1 MTASLDLNKKINIVI
16 EIKGGFGN
24 QIFQFTFANYLRNKG
39 FKFKVNT
46 RFYNQFRKNDN
57 AVDTFR
63 QLIIGEELF
72 DFKNINYFYFK
83 FLKLNKKIN
92 DSNKIKK
99 IYKNFK
105 NPIYIKLKDSNFTE
119 ELLNKKFIHLDGYWQ
134 NIDNL
139 TSEKKFLY
147 DSLSRNKM
155 LKKSFEN
162 PRIENSTMMLVRR
175 GDYIDMNEDLGLEF
189 YEECIK
195 QLKNKI
201 GEFHLEIFTDDVEWV
216 KSKKIFSDAKNIY
229 GPEERP
235 FEVINLFGKMI
246 NNQHFIVG
254 NSTFSLLAAFLGE
267 REDSLILVADPWF
280 RERNF
285 GNLTKDNWIKIKN
298 V

>member
-1 MTASLDLNKKINIVI
+1 MTASPDLNKKINIVI

-39 FKFKVNT
+39 FKVKVNT

-139 TSEKKFLY
+139 ISEKKFLY
-147 DSLSRNKM
+147 DSLSSNKM

-229 GPEERP
+229 GPEEMP